1 MVATTFSHMAIS
13 CKDPLAVERFYVKH
27 FGFKRARVVVPGPGQ
42 VVFLKREDI
51 YLEIFQAK
59 GDAPLPPAGGAG
71 PEYPGWRHLAFTV
84 DSVDAKLA
92 EMGEEAVITLGPLN
106 FDEVIKGWRTAWLSD
121 PEGNIVEITQGYADQ
136 DDLLQ
141 Q

>member
-1 MVATTFSHMAIS
+1 MVRTAFSHMAIS
-13 CKDPLAVERFYVKH
+13 CKNPLTVESFYVKH
-27 FGFKRARVVVPGPGQ
+27 FGFKRARVVAPGPNQ

-59 GDAPLPPAGGAG
+59 QDTPLPSAGGAG

-92 EMGEEAVITLGPLN
+92 EMGQEAHITLGPLN
-106 FDEVIKGWRTAWLSD
+106 FDEVIKGWRTAWIAD
-121 PEGNIVEITQGYADQ
+121 PEGNIVEITQGYTDQ
-136 DDLLQ
+136 DNLLQ

>member
-1 MVATTFSHMAIS
+1 MVAAAFSHMAIS

-27 FGFKRARVVVPGPGQ
+27 FGFKRARVVMPGPGQ
-42 VVFLKREDI
+42 VVFLKKGNV

-92 EMGEEAVITLGPLN
+92 EMGQEANITLGPLN
-106 FDEVIKGWRTAWLSD
+106 FDEVIRGWRTAWIAD
-121 PEGNIVEITQGYADQ
+121 PEGNIVEITQGFTDQ
-136 DDLLQ
+136 DDLL
-141 Q
+141 